1 MDQKIAQLYDEGKVE
16 QAIHLLIKK
25 IDQHPQQVANYLQL
39 STYLIEQGSLDQA
52 QKLLEQAQHLV
63 KEPQELNYNLAVC
76 YYMQGDFDKALAL
89 LDQIPND
96 DLTLYQKAL
105 TYLKLGQGQKALAYA
120 LTIKKIDER
129 IQELLGDIWLSLGEN
144 QQAQQMYLAIPDNKK
159 NAKVYFLLAVTT
171 LEKDRDQAQ
180 KYFAQAKQMD
190 AKYYQQAMN
199 QYASIMKM
207 LNDKEKKN
215 YE

>member
-1 MDQKIAQLYDEGKVE
+1 MDQNIAQLYDEGKVE

-120 LTIKKIDER
+120 LDKKSCFDIYSFLNEYIKTSNTTIIN
-129 IQELLGDIWLSLGEN
+129 ITHNLTDIEYLEGAYYLIENKNILSN
-144 QQAQQMYLAIPDNKK
+144 M
-159 NAKVYFLLAVTT
+159 T
-171 LEKDRDQAQ
+171 
-180 KYFAQAKQMD
+180 
-190 AKYYQQAMN
+190 
-199 QYASIMKM
+199 
-207 LNDKEKKN
+207 KEKVVNAYIKG
-215 YE
+215 

>member
-105 TYLKLGQGQKALAYA
+105 TYLKLGQGQKALAYT

-159 NAKVYFLLAVTT
+159 NAKVYFLLGVTT

>member
-16 QAIHLLIKK
+16 QTIHLLIKK

-159 NAKVYFLLAVTT
+159 NAKVYFLLGVTT

>member
-129 IQELLGDIWLSLGEN
+129 IQELLGGIWLSLGEN

-159 NAKVYFLLAVTT
+159 NAKVYFLLGVTT